1 MAVEKSYAR
10 LGLFLVIAIVV
21 ILATAL
27 VFIQRMRSREVIELV
42 TYTQENVTGLDISSP
57 VRYRGVAV
65 GRVSNLQVEPGGR
78 TIEID
83 FELFTDRLTTVGANV
98 TNLQDLA
105 RSPAFFERLRAQVVG
120 NPVTGEAYLFL
131 DMPENPPPPMTL
143 GFTPSRPYIP
153 SMPTPIS
160 ELRDRLPEVLE
171 RVESTLQ
178 VLREIVARMPDSL
191 DRADRFFTNVERIVR
206 ESELP
211 ALSADSRKFFSTT
224 TAQIEAIASNLDGLV
239 GDEGTLS
246 KFADE
251 ARAAIDAADL
261 PGLRPRHARSD
272 GPGQPGGGG
281 PAALAARDARV
292 ARAAA
297 RARAPA
303 AGTAGV
309 GGPRHPAGRSEAE
322 MIRRSRYGMLFV
334 LAVACL
340 GGGCRVRIERPD
352 TVPIRMIEPRLV
364 EPEGVAADAP
374 NATSVRLL
382 ETQSRAHIGRRV
394 LHQQPGGEVTE
405 DPVWLWASTPDRYLD
420 SAVRYAIGSSP
431 DIRLVDV
438 GSAPSLAVTLVVWQI
453 EAAPSPRLVGAVE
466 VQVTTTD
473 RAVHSEIIR
482 AEEPIA
488 ADLPGDLAA
497 AAGRLLGRL
506 ATDCLSR
513 VIHQG
518 S

>member
-21 ILATAL
+21 VLATGL
-27 VFIQRMRSREVIELV
+27 LFIQRMRSREVIELV
-42 TYTQENVTGLDISSP
+42 TYTQENVAGLDISSA
-57 VRYRGVAV
+57 VRYRGVPV

-105 RSPAFFERLRAQVVG
+105 RSRRVFERMRAQVVG

-153 SMPTPIS
+153 SMPTPIA

-191 DRADRFFTNVERIVR
+191 DRADRFFTNVERIIR

-224 TAQIEAIASNLDGLV
+224 TAQFEAIASNLDGLV

-261 PGLRPRHARSD
+261 PASGRATREAMDLAS
-272 GPGQPGGGG
+272 
-281 PAALAARDARV
+281 LAAEDL
-292 ARAAA
+292 
-297 RARAPA
+297 
-303 AGTAGV
+303 
-309 GGPRHPAGRSEAE
+309 
-322 MIRRSRYGMLFV
+322 RRSLPAIRESLGQLRE
-334 LAVACL
+334 LARQL
-340 GGGCRVRIERPD
+340 QEQ
-352 TVPIRMIEPRLV
+352 
-364 EPEGVAADAP
+364 PE
-374 NATSVRLL
+374 SVV
-382 ETQSRAHIGRRV
+382 HGI
-394 LHQQPGGEVTE
+394 QQ
-405 DPVWLWASTPDRYLD
+405 A
-420 SAVRYAIGSSP
+420 
-431 DIRLVDV
+431 
-438 GSAPSLAVTLVVWQI
+438 
-453 EAAPSPRLVGAVE
+453 GAK
-466 VQVTTTD
+466 
-473 RAVHSEIIR
+473 
-482 AEEPIA
+482 PK
-488 ADLPGDLAA
+488 
-497 AAGRLLGRL
+497 
-506 ATDCLSR
+506 
-513 VIHQG
+513 
-518 S
+518 